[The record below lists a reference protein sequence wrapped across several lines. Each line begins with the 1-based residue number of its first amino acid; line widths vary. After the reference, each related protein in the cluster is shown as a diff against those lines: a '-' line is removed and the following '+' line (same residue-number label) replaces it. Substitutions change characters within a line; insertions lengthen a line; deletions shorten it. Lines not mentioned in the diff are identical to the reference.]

1 MSEESKSSS
10 LNNEAMVALEAL
22 RAHYKAVI
30 ELQTGNGNA
39 NMTEAA
45 NAYGRDIQDF
55 FNLPTTNQHLQ
66 TIAKLGPDRTLTE
79 TKGNNGKPP
88 TPITWGHP
96 SLAPLLLRWLDP
108 DKSALYDLIM
118 HQILI
123 GSASITLAGQ
133 QRDFLK
139 LFHQQ

>member
-1 MSEESKSSS
+1 MSEESKTT
-10 LNNEAMVALEAL
+10 NEARAVIDTLK
-22 RAHYKAVI
+22 AHYKTVI
-30 ELQTGNGNA
+30 QLQTGNGYV

-45 NAYGRDIQDF
+45 NAYGKDIQEF
-55 FNLPTTNQHLQ
+55 LNLPTTNQHLQ
-66 TIAKLGPDRTLTE
+66 TIAKLGPDRTLVE
-79 TKGNNGKPP
+79 TKGNNGKPSAF
-88 TPITWGHP
+88 ITWGHP

-108 DKSALYDLIM
+108 DKAALYDLIM